1 LTTTFSPGTLV
12 RARGRDWVVLPGTTE
27 DFLIARPLGGGD
39 DEIAGILTGIEEVT
53 QATFPPPGADDAGN
67 AVSAGLLRTA
77 LQVGFRATAGPFRS
91 LAGLAVEPR
100 PYQLV
105 PLLMALRQ
113 ETVRLLIADDVGIG
127 KTIEAS
133 LIAAELLAQ
142 GTATGLTVLCSPALA
157 EQWQEE
163 LAGKFRIDAA
173 LVLPSTV
180 KRLHKA
186 AVLGDDESIFQYYK
200 HTVVS
205 TDFIKSP
212 NRMKEFIHSCPDLVI
227 VDEAHT
233 CVADGSTGGGRT
245 QRYNLVREL
254 AAKRDRHLLLVTA
267 TPHSGKSEGF
277 RNLIGLLDP
286 ALPDLDL
293 DDPKGR
299 DVLARYMVQR
309 RRGDIRDYL
318 DEETRFPADRETHE
332 ERYYLTD
339 DYRKLF
345 QRVLSYARETV
356 RDESG
361 GRLRQRVR
369 YWSVL
374 ALLRALASSPKAA
387 AAALR
392 TRAKAVES
400 ETPEEADRIG
410 RATVLDLADDEAAE
424 SVDVLPGADDLG
436 DDDQTE
442 RARLLRFAQQ
452 AAALAG
458 KGDAKLAKLGDVVQ
472 GLLADG
478 YDPIVFCRF
487 IDTAE
492 YVADHL
498 RETLKGAAAV
508 ACVTGTLPPGE
519 REARIAE
526 LAAVEGRHVLV
537 ATDCLSEG
545 VNLQDVFQAVVHY
558 DLAWNPTRHEQRE
571 GRVDRFGQPAAK
583 VRAVTVI
590 GADNLIDEIVMRVLI
605 RKHEEIRKS
614 LGVSVPVPNSSN
626 QVVEALM
633 EELLTSAQEAQ
644 EHWEQLPLDGFGT
657 GDLHVEWESSAAKER
672 RSRTKFAQAGIK
684 PDEVARE
691 LAEIRASL
699 GSSGEIERFVREA
712 LDALGSSIQDQEYGF
727 TAVTATLPDGLR
739 DALPPGK
746 AQPLPF
752 HRALPVPRRHAH
764 LDRTDPAVGAVARY
778 VLDSALDPKTPGPRP
793 ARRCGVMRTEAVNR
807 RTTLLLVR
815 FRMHLE
821 LPARHGRKP
830 LVAEE
835 ARMLAFRGKPGDPQW
850 LSQQE
855 VEALLAAEPSG
866 NVAPDLARDDLNR
879 LLALE
884 TRPDADGVER
894 TKPRLLW
901 HLEPALDAEA
911 EAMAERLRESH
922 ARVRTAA
929 RQSGAARISVTPNK
943 PADLL
948 GVYVYLPAVPG
959 ATQ

>member
-1 LTTTFSPGTLV
+1 MLPETTPGFLV
-12 RARGRDWVVLPGTTE
+12 
-27 DFLIARPLGGGD
+27 ARPLGGGD
-39 DEIAGILTGIEEVT
+39 DEIAGILTDLETVT
-53 QATFPPPGADDAGN
+53 PATFPPPDADDAGN
-67 AVSAGLLRTA
+67 SVSAGLLRTA
-77 LQVGFRATAGPFRS
+77 LRVGFRATAGPFRS

-113 ETVRLLIADDVGIG
+113 QTVRLLIADDVGIG

-157 EQWQEE
+157 EQWQQE
-163 LAGKFRIDAA
+163 LAEKFRIDAE

-180 KRLHKA
+180 KRLHKN
-186 AVLGDDESIFQYYK
+186 AVLADDESIFHYYR

-212 NRMKEFIHSCPDLVI
+212 ARMKEFIQSCPDLVI

-245 QRYNLVREL
+245 QRYDLIREL
-254 AAKRDRHLLLVTA
+254 AGKADRHLLLVTA
-267 TPHSGKSEGF
+267 TPHSGKDEGF

-286 ALPDLDL
+286 ALPGLDL
-293 DDPKGR
+293 NDAKGR
-299 DVLARYMVQR
+299 DELARYMVQR
-309 RRGDIRDYL
+309 RRGDIRKYL
-318 DEETRFPADRETHE
+318 DEETKFPSDRETHE

-345 QRVLSYARETV
+345 RQVLAYAKETIRGAS
-356 RDESG
+356 RDQV
-361 GRLRQRVR
+361 RQRVR

-374 ALLRALASSPKAA
+374 ALLRALASSPQAA
-387 AAALR
+387 AATLQ
-392 TRAKAVES
+392 TRAKSVGS
-400 ETPEEADRIG
+400 ETTEEADRLG
-410 RATVLDLADDEAAE
+410 RATVLDMAEDEASE
-424 SVDVLPGADDLG
+424 SVDVLPGADDLK
-436 DDDQTE
+436 DDDHTE
-442 RARLLRFAQQ
+442 RARLLRFAKQ
-452 AAALAG
+452 AGALAG
-458 KGDAKLAKLGDVVQ
+458 KGDSKLTKVKDVVQ

-492 YVADHL
+492 YVAEHL
-498 RETLKGAAAV
+498 RTALGTAAHV
-508 ACVTGTLPPGE
+508 GCVTGMLPPSE
-519 REARIAE
+519 REARIGE
-526 LAAVEGRHVLV
+526 LSATEGRHVLV

-545 VNLQDVFQAVVHY
+545 VNLQDAFQAVVHY

-571 GRVDRFGQPAAK
+571 GRVDRFGQPADK
-583 VRAVTVI
+583 VRAVTII

-633 EELLTSAQEAQ
+633 EELLTSGGETWQ
-644 EHWEQLPLDGFGT
+644 QLPLDGLGA
-657 GDLHVEWESSAAKER
+657 GDLHAEWESSAAKER
-672 RSRTKFAQAGIK
+672 ASRTKFAQVGIK

-699 GSSGEIERFVREA
+699 GSSGEIETFTREA
-712 LDALGSSIQDQEYGF
+712 LDALGSSLTNQEYGF
-727 TAVTATLPDGLR
+727 TAVTATLPNGLR
-739 DALPPGK
+739 DTLPPGQ

-764 LDRTDPAVGAVARY
+764 LDRTDPSIGAIARY
-778 VLDSALDPKTPGPRP
+778 VLDAALDRTIPWPTSERP
-793 ARRCGVMRTEAVNR
+793 SRFGVMRTHAVQR
-807 RTTLLLVR
+807 RTTLLLTR

-821 LPARHGRKP
+821 LSVKDGKKP

-835 ARMLAFRGKPGDPQW
+835 ARVLAFRGKPDHPGW
-850 LSQQE
+850 LSQDE
-855 VEALLAAEPSG
+855 VEALLVAQPDG
-866 NVAPDLARDDLNR
+866 NVAPDFARDDLDR

-884 TRPDADGVER
+884 TRQQPDGLEQ
-894 TKPRLLW
+894 TKPRLMW

-911 EAMAERLRESH
+911 EALAERLRDSH
-922 ARVRTAA
+922 ARVRAAA
-929 RQSGAARISVTPNK
+929 RQSGSSKITVTANK

-948 GVYVYLPAVPG
+948 GVYIYLPAVPG
-959 ATQ
+959 VTS

>member
-1 LTTTFSPGTLV
+1 MTTVYSPGSLV
-12 RARGRDWVVLPGTTE
+12 RARGRDWVVLPGTT
-27 DFLIARPLGGGD
+27 DKFLVARPLGGGD
-39 DEIAGILTGIEEVT
+39 DEIAGILTDIETVT
-53 QATFPPPGADDAGN
+53 QATFLPPQAGDAGN
-67 AVSAGLLRTA
+67 SVSAGLLRTA
-77 LQVGFRATAGPFRS
+77 LRVGFRSTAGPFRS

-142 GTATGLTVLCSPALA
+142 GSATGLTVLCSPALA

-163 LAGKFRIDAA
+163 LASKFRIDAE
-173 LVLPSTV
+173 LVLPSTI
-180 KRLHKA
+180 KRLHRNA
-186 AVLGDDESIFQYYK
+186 ILADDESIFHYYK

-212 NRMKEFIHSCPDLVI
+212 ARMKEFIQSCRDLVI

-233 CVADGSTGGGRT
+233 CVADGSTGGSRT
-245 QRYNLVREL
+245 QRYNLVRDL
-254 AAKRDRHLLLVTA
+254 AAKKDRHLILVTA
-267 TPHSGKSEGF
+267 TPHSGKDEGF

-286 ALPDLDL
+286 ALPSLDL
-293 DDPKGR
+293 DAPKGR
-299 DVLARYMVQR
+299 DELAKHMVQR
-309 RRGDIRDYL
+309 RRGDIRKYL
-318 DEETRFPADRETHE
+318 DEETKFPSDRQTHE

-345 QRVLSYARETV
+345 RQIIEYARETV
-356 RDESG
+356 RDSSG
-361 GRLRQRVR
+361 GQLRQRVR
-369 YWSVL
+369 YWSIL

-387 AAALR
+387 AATLQ
-392 TRAKAVES
+392 TRAKNVES

-410 RATVLDLADDEAAE
+410 RATVLDMAEDEAAE
-424 SVDVLPGADDLG
+424 SIDVIPGADDLDDG
-436 DDDQTE
+436 DQAE
-442 RARLLRFAQQ
+442 RARLLRFARQ
-452 AAALAG
+452 ASALTG
-458 KGDAKLAKLGDVVQ
+458 KGDPKLRKLGDVVQ

-492 YVADHL
+492 YVAEHL
-498 RETLKGAAAV
+498 RTMLGKTAQVG
-508 ACVTGTLPPGE
+508 CVTGMLPPSE
-519 REARIAE
+519 REARIGE
-526 LAAVEGRHVLV
+526 LSAMEGRHVLV

-545 VNLQDVFQAVVHY
+545 VNLQDAFQAVVHY

-571 GRVDRFGQPAAK
+571 GRVDRFGQPVDT
-583 VRAVTVI
+583 VRAVTII

-633 EELLTSAQEAQ
+633 EELLTSGSETWQ
-644 EHWEQLPLDGFGT
+644 QLPLDGFGA
-657 GDLHVEWESSAAKER
+657 GDLHAEWESSAAKER
-672 RSRTKFAQAGIK
+672 QSRTKFAQVGIK

-691 LAEIRASL
+691 LAETRASL
-699 GSSGEIERFVREA
+699 GSSGEIEAFAREA
-712 LDALGSSIQDQEYGF
+712 LDALGASMTDQEYGF
-727 TAVTATLPDGLR
+727 AAVTATLPTSLR
-739 DALPPGK
+739 DTLPLGQ

-764 LDRTDPAVGAVARY
+764 LDRTDPSVGGLARY
-778 VLDSALDPKTPGPRP
+778 VLDSALNPKTSGPRP
-793 ARRCGVMRTEAVNR
+793 ARRCGVMRTDAVQR
-807 RTTLLLVR
+807 RTTLLLAR

-821 LPARHGRKP
+821 LPTKDGKKP

-835 ARMLAFRGKPGDPQW
+835 ARVLAFRGRLDNPDW
-850 LSQQE
+850 LSQEE

-866 NVAPDLARDDLNR
+866 NVAPDLAHDDLDR
-879 LLALE
+879 LIAPE
-884 TRPDADGVER
+884 TREQPDGSEW
-894 TKPRLLW
+894 TKPRLMW
-901 HLEPALDAEA
+901 RLEPALDAEA
-911 EAMAERLRESH
+911 EAMAERLRDSH
-922 ARVRTAA
+922 ARVRAA
-929 RQSGAARISVTPNK
+929 SRQSGISKISVTANK

-948 GVYVYLPAVPG
+948 GVYIYLPVLPG
-959 ATQ
+959 AVR